1 MRSVQSEILPT
12 LEPTPV
18 AIELALNLHR
28 SLRVTLAVVR
38 QGVAYTSTT
47 YGSKATGRRRFLR
60 GRSTDEGCG
69 REGEGREAETG
80 LD

>member
-1 MRSVQSEILPT
+1 MLDRGDRWLFMRSVQSEILPT

-38 QGVAYTSTT
+38 QG
-47 YGSKATGRRRFLR
+47 
-60 GRSTDEGCG
+60 RSLHLYHVWLQSQ
-69 REGEGREAETG
+69 R
-80 LD
+80 